1 MTAELRIPQLGES
14 VTEGTIARWLKA
26 DGDLVKADEPVLE
39 LETDKA
45 TMEIPAGASGRLQIV
60 ERDGAVVRVGTVV
73 ARITEE
79 AGATAAPSRPPTPA
93 TPGTAPAAAVAPRAP
108 AAATADRPAATPRAP
123 AAGTADRPAAAP
135 AARVAMPPAVGR
147 PAGATPEPAAETP
160 LSPAVRKLV
169 AEYALDPGQLSGT
182 GKGGRL
188 TKGDVLRHLEQPPP
202 SDARTPTAEP
212 ATAPEKTPAPAAPAP
227 APPAAAAPAAGR
239 EAEVS
244 ERRPM
249 STLRRRIAER
259 LVEAQR
265 TAAILTT
272 FNEVDLSALLAA
284 RARYREAFRAR
295 HGVDL
300 GLMSL
305 FGRACI
311 AALRDVPVVNARIDG
326 GDIVYH
332 RHVHLGIAVSTDR
345 GLVVPVVR
353 HADALSLADI
363 ERRIADL
370 ARRARE
376 GKITPDDLSGGTFTI
391 TNGGVFGSL
400 LSTPILNPPQS
411 GILGMHK
418 IQERPVAVGGQ
429 VVIRP
434 MMYLALSYDHRL
446 VDGAQAVTFLVR
458 VKERLEDP
466 VRMLLEV

>member
-1 MTAELRIPQLGES
+1 VTAELRIPQLGES
-14 VTEGTIARWLKA
+14 VTEGTIARWLKR
-26 DGDLVKADEPVLE
+26 DGDVVEAEEPVLE

-45 TMEIPAGASGRLQIV
+45 TMEIPAGTSGRLEIV

-73 ARITEE
+73 ARITPG
-79 AGATAAPSRPPTPA
+79 AGATGAATA
-93 TPGTAPAAAVAPRAP
+93 GATAPAAAAPP
-108 AAATADRPAATPRAP
+108 ASVGPGDAATADSS
-123 AAGTADRPAAAP
+123 AGTAAELPA
-135 AARVAMPPAVGR
+135 
-147 PAGATPEPAAETP
+147 EPP

-169 AEYALDPGQLSGT
+169 AEHDLDPARLSGT

-202 SDARTPTAEP
+202 ADAVPPP
-212 ATAPEKTPAPAAPAP
+212 ASEPAPAAR
-227 APPAAAAPAAGR
+227 GH
-239 EAEVS
+239 EAEAT
-244 ERRPM
+244 ERKPM
-249 STLRRRIAER
+249 SQLRRRIAER

-272 FNEVDLSALLAA
+272 FNEVDLSALIAV
-284 RARYREAFRAR
+284 RARYRETFRAR

-311 AALRDVPVVNARIDG
+311 AALRDVPVVNAQIDG
-326 GDIVYH
+326 ADIVYH

-363 ERRIADL
+363 ERRIGDL

-418 IQERPVAVGGQ
+418 IEDRPVAVEGQ

>member
-14 VTEGTIARWLKA
+14 VTEGTIARWLKQT
-26 DGDLVKADEPVLE
+26 GDMVEAEEPVLE

-45 TMEIPAGASGRLQIV
+45 TMEIPAGMSGQLSIV
-60 ERDGAVVRVGTVV
+60 EPPGAVVRVGTVV
-73 ARITEE
+73 ARIDQ
-79 AGATAAPSRPPTPA
+79 GAPT
-93 TPGTAPAAAVAPRAP
+93 
-108 AAATADRPAATPRAP
+108 
-123 AAGTADRPAAAP
+123 AAP
-135 AARVAMPPAVGR
+135 AAKAAPTAAPPR
-147 PAGATPEPAAETP
+147 PSPPDTPIAAPPPVDPA

-169 AEYALDPGQLSGT
+169 AEHALDPARLSGS

-188 TKGDVLRHLEQPPP
+188 TKDDVLRHLEQPASAPAGAP
-202 SDARTPTAEP
+202 VPRPTEPRAADDARPSTKP
-212 ATAPEKTPAPAAPAP
+212 PAP
-227 APPAAAAPAAGR
+227 APHAASRPA
-239 EAEVS
+239 EAEMP
-244 ERRPM
+244 ERVPM
-249 STLRRRIAER
+249 SRLRRRIAER

-272 FNEVDLSALLAA
+272 VIEVDLSALLAA
-284 RARYREAFRAR
+284 RRRHREAFRER

-305 FGRACI
+305 FARACVG
-311 AALRDVPVVNARIDG
+311 ALRVVPVVNAQIEGSDV
-326 GDIVYH
+326 VYH
-332 RHVHLGIAVSTDR
+332 RQVHLGIAVSTER
-345 GLVVPVVR
+345 GLVVPVIR
-353 HADALSLADI
+353 GADSLELPDL
-363 ERRIADL
+363 ERRIEEL

-376 GKITPDDLSGGTFTI
+376 GKITPDELSGGTFTI

-400 LSTPILNPPQS
+400 HSTPILNPPQS

-418 IQERPVAVGGQ
+418 IEDRPVAVDGQ

-466 VRMLLEV
+466 IRMLLEV

>member
-1 MTAELRIPQLGES
+1 MTVEVRIPQLGES
-14 VTEGTIARWLKA
+14 ITEGTIARWLKQ
-26 DGDLVKADEPVLE
+26 DGDVVNAEEPVLE
-39 LETDKA
+39 LETDKS
-45 TMEIPAGASGRLQIV
+45 TMEIPAGASGQISIV
-60 ERDGAVVRVGTVV
+60 EPQGAVVHVGTVV
-73 ARITEE
+73 ARITE
-79 AGATAAPSRPPTPA
+79 G
-93 TPGTAPAAAVAPRAP
+93 APAAARAARTAPP
-108 AAATADRPAATPRAP
+108 ATPAP
-123 AAGTADRPAAAP
+123 PSSPIAQTATTSAAD
-135 AARVAMPPAVGR
+135 
-147 PAGATPEPAAETP
+147 AT

-169 AEYALDPGQLSGT
+169 AEHALDPAQLGGT

-188 TKGDVLRHLEQPPP
+188 TKGDVLRHLEEPVPDP
-202 SDARTPTAEP
+202 S
-212 ATAPEKTPAPAAPAP
+212 AAPAP
-227 APPAAAAPAAGR
+227 RPPEPRVADDDGPRAPSPAASSAPPRTP
-239 EAEVS
+239 EAETP
-244 ERRPM
+244 ERVPM
-249 STLRRRIAER
+249 SRLRRRIAER

-284 RARYREAFRAR
+284 RRRHREAFRSR

-305 FGRACI
+305 FGRACVG
-311 AALRDVPVVNARIDG
+311 ALRDVPVVNAQIEG
-326 GDIVYH
+326 ADIVYH
-332 RHVHLGIAVSTDR
+332 RRVHLGIAVSTER

-353 HADALSLADI
+353 DADSLGLPDL
-363 ERRIADL
+363 ERRIEEL

-376 GKITPDDLSGGTFTI
+376 GKITPDELSGGTFTI

-418 IQERPVAVGGQ
+418 IEDRPVAVDGQ

>member
-14 VTEGTIARWLKA
+14 VTEGTIARWLKR
-26 DGDLVKADEPVLE
+26 DGDVVEAEEPVLE

-45 TMEIPAGASGRLQIV
+45 TMEIPAGASGRLEIV

-73 ARITEE
+73 ARITPG
-79 AGATAAPSRPPTPA
+79 AGA
-93 TPGTAPAAAVAPRAP
+93 
-108 AAATADRPAATPRAP
+108 
-123 AAGTADRPAAAP
+123 AGAAP
-135 AARVAMPPAVGR
+135 AATATADAPARETAEPSAEPPF
-147 PAGATPEPAAETP
+147 
-160 LSPAVRKLV
+160 SPAVRKLV
-169 AEYALDPGQLSGT
+169 AEHALDPARLSGT

-202 SDARTPTAEP
+202 SDARPG
-212 ATAPEKTPAPAAPAP
+212 APSAPAPAAAE
-227 APPAAAAPAAGR
+227 APAAAAPAPVAPVPAAQPGAAPTASDR
-239 EAEVS
+239 EAEAT
-244 ERRPM
+244 ERKPM
-249 STLRRRIAER
+249 SQLRRRIAER

-284 RARYREAFRAR
+284 RARHRESFRAR

-311 AALRDVPVVNARIDG
+311 AALRDVPVVNAQIDG
-326 GDIVYH
+326 ADIVYH

-353 HADALSLADI
+353 HADTLGLADI
-363 ERRIADL
+363 ERRLGDL

-376 GKITPDDLSGGTFTI
+376 GKITPDELSGGTFTI

-418 IQERPVAVGGQ
+418 IEDRPVAVEGQ

-466 VRMLLEV
+466 LRMLLEV

>member
-1 MTAELRIPQLGES
+1 MTVEVRIPQLGES
-14 VTEGTIARWLKA
+14 VTEGTIARWLKQN
-26 DGDLVKADEPVLE
+26 GDVVEAEEPVLE

-45 TMEIPAGASGRLQIV
+45 TMEIPAGASGQLSIV
-60 ERDGAVVRVGTVV
+60 EPQGAVVHVGTVV
-73 ARITEE
+73 ARITE
-79 AGATAAPSRPPTPA
+79 GAARAAR
-93 TPGTAPAAAVAPRAP
+93 TAPP
-108 AAATADRPAATPRAP
+108 
-123 AAGTADRPAAAP
+123 AAP
-135 AARVAMPPAVGR
+135 APPSS
-147 PAGATPEPAAETP
+147 PSTQTATTRAADPT

-169 AEYALDPGQLSGT
+169 AEHALDPAQLSGT

-188 TKGDVLRHLEQPPP
+188 TKGDVLRRLE
-202 SDARTPTAEP
+202 EP
-212 ATAPEKTPAPAAPAP
+212 VPDPDAAPAP
-227 APPAAAAPAAGR
+227 RPPEPRVSDDGGPRAPSPTAPPAPPRAP
-239 EAEVS
+239 EAETP
-244 ERRPM
+244 ERVPM
-249 STLRRRIAER
+249 SRLRRRIAER

-284 RARYREAFRAR
+284 RRRHREAFRNR

-305 FGRACI
+305 FGRACVG
-311 AALRDVPVVNARIDG
+311 ALRDVPVVNAQIDG
-326 GDIVYH
+326 SDIVYH
-332 RHVHLGIAVSTDR
+332 RQVHLGIAVSTER
-345 GLVVPVVR
+345 GLVVPVIR
-353 HADALSLADI
+353 GADSLGLPDL
-363 ERRIADL
+363 ERRIEEL

-376 GKITPDDLSGGTFTI
+376 SKITPDELSGGTFTI

-418 IQERPVAVGGQ
+418 IEDRPVAVDGQ

>member
-14 VTEGTIARWLKA
+14 VTEGTIARWLKR
-26 DGDLVKADEPVLE
+26 DGDIVEADEPVLE

-45 TMEIPAGASGRLQIV
+45 TMEIPAGASGRLEIV
-60 ERDGAVVRVGTVV
+60 ERDGAVVHVGTVV
-73 ARITEE
+73 ARITP
-79 AGATAAPSRPPTPA
+79 GATAA
-93 TPGTAPAAAVAPRAP
+93 AAATRGATATV
-108 AAATADRPAATPRAP
+108 TADRPTATPVA
-123 AAGTADRPAAAP
+123 RPAAPPAP
-135 AARVAMPPAVGR
+135 AGP
-147 PAGATPEPAAETP
+147 GASATAEPSVEAPP

-169 AEYALDPGQLSGT
+169 AEHALDPARLSGT
-182 GKGGRL
+182 GKDGRL

-202 SDARTPTAEP
+202 TEASSPPPSGA
-212 ATAPEKTPAPAAPAP
+212 ATAPAGAPPP
-227 APPAAAAPAAGR
+227 SAPPAIAPGASGD
-239 EAEVS
+239 EAEAT
-244 ERRPM
+244 ERKPM
-249 STLRRRIAER
+249 SQLRRRIAER

-284 RARYREAFRAR
+284 RSRHRERFRTR

-305 FGRACI
+305 FGRACVS
-311 AALRDVPVVNARIDG
+311 ALRDVPALNAQIDG
-326 GDIVYH
+326 TDIVYH

-345 GLVVPVVR
+345 GLVVPVIR
-353 HADALSLADI
+353 RADTLGLADI
-363 ERRIADL
+363 ERQLEAL

-376 GKITPDDLSGGTFTI
+376 GKLTPDELSGGTFTI

-418 IQERPVAVGGQ
+418 IEDRPVAVEGQ

-434 MMYLALSYDHRL
+434 MMYVALSYDHRL

>member
-1 MTAELRIPQLGES
+1 MTAEVRIPQLGES
-14 VTEGTIARWLKA
+14 VTEGTIARWLKQ
-26 DGDLVKADEPVLE
+26 DGDVVEAEEPVLE

-45 TMEIPAGASGRLQIV
+45 TMEIPAGASGQLSIV
-60 ERDGAVVRVGTVV
+60 EPQGAVVRVGTVV
-73 ARITEE
+73 ARITE
-79 AGATAAPSRPPTPA
+79 G
-93 TPGTAPAAAVAPRAP
+93 APAAARAARTAPPTAP
-108 AAATADRPAATPRAP
+108 APPSSPSTQTATTPAADP
-123 AAGTADRPAAAP
+123 A
-135 AARVAMPPAVGR
+135 
-147 PAGATPEPAAETP
+147 

-169 AEYALDPGQLSGT
+169 AEHALDPARLSGT

-188 TKGDVLRHLEQPPP
+188 TKGDVLRHLEEPVPDPAAAPTPRPPEPRVADDGGPRAP
-202 SDARTPTAEP
+202 SP
-212 ATAPEKTPAPAAPAP
+212 AAPPAPPRAPAAETP
-227 APPAAAAPAAGR
+227 
-239 EAEVS
+239 
-244 ERRPM
+244 ERVPM
-249 STLRRRIAER
+249 SRLRRRIAER

-284 RARYREAFRAR
+284 RRRHREAFRNR

-305 FGRACI
+305 FGRACVG
-311 AALRDVPVVNARIDG
+311 ALRVVPVVNAQIDG
-326 GDIVYH
+326 ADIVYH
-332 RHVHLGIAVSTDR
+332 RQVHLGIAVSTER
-345 GLVVPVVR
+345 GLVVPVIR
-353 HADALSLADI
+353 GADSLGLPDL
-363 ERRIADL
+363 ERRIEEL

-376 GKITPDDLSGGTFTI
+376 GKITPDELSGGTFTI

-418 IQERPVAVGGQ
+418 IEDRPVAVDGQ

-434 MMYLALSYDHRL
+434 MMYVALSYDHRL

>member
-1 MTAELRIPQLGES
+1 MTADLRIPQLGES
-14 VTEGTIARWLKA
+14 VTEGTITRWLKQT
-26 DGDLVKADEPVLE
+26 GDMVEAEQPVLE

-45 TMEIPAGASGRLQIV
+45 TMEIPAGASGQLSIV
-60 ERDGAVVRVGTVV
+60 EPQGAVVRVGTVV
-73 ARITEE
+73 ARISHGAPTEARAVK
-79 AGATAAPSRPPTPA
+79 AGPSA
-93 TPGTAPAAAVAPRAP
+93 TPPRPGPPDMQIIASRAADPA
-108 AAATADRPAATPRAP
+108 
-123 AAGTADRPAAAP
+123 
-135 AARVAMPPAVGR
+135 
-147 PAGATPEPAAETP
+147 

-169 AEYALDPGQLSGT
+169 AEHALDPAKLSGS

-188 TKGDVLRHLEQPPP
+188 TKDDVLRHLEQPPP
-202 SDARTPTAEP
+202 AGAPLPRPTEPLGAEDARPPMESRAPTAATLP
-212 ATAPEKTPAPAAPAP
+212 AASRPPEAEAPE
-227 APPAAAAPAAGR
+227 R
-239 EAEVS
+239 V
-244 ERRPM
+244 PM
-249 STLRRRIAER
+249 SRLRRRIAER

-284 RARYREAFRAR
+284 RRRHREAFRER

-305 FGRACI
+305 FGRACVG
-311 AALRDVPVVNARIDG
+311 ALRVVPVVNAQIDG
-326 GDIVYH
+326 TDIVYH
-332 RHVHLGIAVSTDR
+332 RQVHLGIAVSTER
-345 GLVVPVVR
+345 GLVVPVIR
-353 HADALSLADI
+353 GADSLDLPDL
-363 ERRIADL
+363 ERRIEEL

-418 IQERPVAVGGQ
+418 IEDRPVAVDGQ

-466 VRMLLEV
+466 LRMLLEV